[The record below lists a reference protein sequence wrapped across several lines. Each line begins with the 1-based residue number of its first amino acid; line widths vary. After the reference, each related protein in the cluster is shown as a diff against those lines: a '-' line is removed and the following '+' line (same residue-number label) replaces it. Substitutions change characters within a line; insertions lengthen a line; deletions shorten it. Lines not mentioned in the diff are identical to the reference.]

1 MKFADIQRA
10 YGEHGVDCYPLKADK
25 TPAVRAYDRI
35 GAAYSMHLAV
45 RFTDAMAAGFCA
57 GHRNRVTVIDIDST
71 DDQLVEEVEARFG
84 KSPLHVTT
92 PSGSR
97 HLYYRHRGEAR
108 RPRALPDVDILGA
121 GNVVCAGSETAKGRY
136 RIERGSLDDL
146 DRLPRLAAKG
156 AAPQRPER
164 VQPGER
170 NTELYR
176 YLARHTVH
184 CDTLDALLDVA
195 RTWADRQLAEPL
207 PDAEIVKTATSAWRR
222 RGGRKLFMQ
231 HVVGSSIYARLA
243 ANTDALALWAH
254 LSIENGPSATF
265 YIADGLGKAMGWPTR
280 FVPAA
285 RKALLD
291 MGLVEC
297 VRRHRKGAAAL
308 YRWRPL
314 PTE

>member
-1 MKFADIQRA
+1 MSFADIQAAYAA
-10 YGEHGVDCYPLKADK
+10 YGVATYPLSENKK
-25 TPAVRAYDRI
+25 PAVRAYDRI
-35 GAAYSMHLAV
+35 GAPYSARLAL
-45 RFTDAMAAGFCA
+45 RFSCATAGGFFA
-57 GHRNRVTVIDIDST
+57 GQRNKLTVVDIDSP
-71 DDQLVEEVEARFG
+71 DDRLVGEIEARFG
-84 KSPLHVTT
+84 CTPLQVIT
-92 PSGSR
+92 PSGGR
-97 HLYYRHRGEAR
+97 HLYYRHSGEGR
-108 RPRALPDVDILGA
+108 CIRPFPHVDILGA
-121 GNVVCAGSETAKGRY
+121 GNVVCAGSETTKGRY

-146 DRLPRLAAKG
+146 DRLPRLAARG
-156 AAPQRPER
+156 AAQCPGK

-176 YLARHTVH
+176 YLARHAVH

-195 RTWADRQLAEPL
+195 RTWADRRLAEPL

-285 RKALLD
+285 RKALLGI
-291 MGLVEC
+291 GLVEC
-297 VRRHRKGAAAL
+297 VRRHRKGAPAL
-308 YRWRPL
+308 YRWRHL